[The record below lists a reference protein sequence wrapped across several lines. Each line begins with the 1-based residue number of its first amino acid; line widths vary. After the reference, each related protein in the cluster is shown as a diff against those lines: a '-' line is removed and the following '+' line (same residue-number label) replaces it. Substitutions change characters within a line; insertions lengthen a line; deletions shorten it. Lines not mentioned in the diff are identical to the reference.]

1 MAPYP
6 TVTSSCRT
14 RKNST
19 DPSAP
24 YTRKVI
30 MFAAENTRDRNIDN
44 GAMACGRSS
53 STTNAAMA
61 ASATRTPATI
71 TARTE
76 GGPRGQQV
84 RRDAQGHR
92 PGQRA
97 GHVEPP
103 GRSLVARLGRPH
115 THQHHERTQRQV
127 DREDPAPA
135 GVVDQEATDERADGR
150 CDPREARP
158 GADGSRPVLGPERRL
173 DEGQGAGHEQG
184 GGGALQ
190 HAEHRQ
196 LDGRLGERAQRA
208 AEGEAHH
215 AEEIDPPA
223 SQPVPQC
230 ATDQDQRGQ
239 AQQVAGGD
247 PLQLR
252 QRGVEVEADL
262 AQRDVDDRA
271 VQHRDPGAERDR
283 GQGDPA
289 AGGAKLEEPDLRF
302 VVRVA
307 IRRAP
312 RHGRP

>member
-1 MAPYP
+1 
-6 TVTSSCRT
+6 
-14 RKNST
+14 
-19 DPSAP
+19 
-24 YTRKVI
+24 
-30 MFAAENTRDRNIDN
+30 MFAAEKTRDRNIDN
-44 GAMACGRSS
+44 GAIACGRSS

-61 ASATRTPATI
+61 ATATRTPATI
-71 TARTE
+71 TARPRVGHAVSRYVETPRATAPASAPATSNRPVAVSSRDS
-76 GGPRGQQV
+76 GARTPISTTSAHSGRLIAKIQRQPAWSTRKPPMRGPMAVATPARPAQV
-84 RRDAQGHR
+84 PMA
-92 PGQRA
+92 A
-97 GHVEPP
+97 
-103 GRSLVARLGRPH
+103 GRSSGRNDAWMRAR
-115 THQHHERTQRQV
+115 
-127 DREDPAPA
+127 AP
-135 GVVDQEATDERADGR
+135 GTSRAAAAPCSTRNTASWTGDW
-150 CDPREARP
+150 AN
-158 GADGSRPVLGPERRL
+158 A
-173 DEGQGAGHEQG
+173 HK
-184 GGGALQ
+184 
-190 HAEHRQ
+190 
-196 LDGRLGERAQRA
+196 RA

-271 VQHRDPGAERDR
+271 VQHRDPGAEDDR